1 MSNFV
6 IFEDTENLQVKSGP
20 AFADAKRERQKL
32 APLTNKVTYNEN
44 ALENQ
49 VRKEIHLPLFLL
61 LMFRPFHSFISPAKV
76 KSLPYH
82 HHRWSVLHLSQETC

>member
-6 IFEDTENLQVKSGP
+6 IFEDTENLQAKSGP

-32 APLTNKVTYNEN
+32 APLSNKVINNEN

-49 VRKEIHLPLFLL
+49 VRKEICLPLFLL
-61 LMFRPFHSFISPAKV
+61 LLFRPFRHRLTAQQSSKVFHTIVISG
-76 KSLPYH
+76 H
-82 HHRWSVLHLSQETC
+82 CCT